1 MCTKLKA
8 VYRDGC
14 STCSICGGQDAY
26 GESPERPPD
35 KKKTVEKAALAL
47 AKVVA
52 SQEAALAVAEAKA
65 ARAKE
70 RADLKAKAVAEAKAA
85 RAKERADLEAK
96 ALAWEAAAK
105 RWEAALAVAEAKAD
119 LEAKA
124 LAAAKAWEAAA
135 KRGEADLAD
144 LEAKAEAWA
153 EAARAWAAAKK
164 KWPTWSG
171 ADLAEAD
178 AAKGEEL
185 VAAKGD
191 ISRMTGALSATEAAM
206 AMRSQVD
213 HVCSDS
219 NCGAVLL
226 SRESPRGHRTNVLR
240 MDLNDMFVAAYG
252 FLQLLG
258 GSANSPEITEPLRL
272 AIDQMRD
279 TYNAV
284 RKRQVEE
291 RGGTKLRR

>member
-1 MCTKLKA
+1 
-8 VYRDGC
+8 
-14 STCSICGGQDAY
+14 
-26 GESPERPPD
+26 
-35 KKKTVEKAALAL
+35 
-47 AKVVA
+47 
-52 SQEAALAVAEAKA
+52 
-65 ARAKE
+65 
-70 RADLKAKAVAEAKAA
+70 
-85 RAKERADLEAK
+85 
-96 ALAWEAAAK
+96 
-105 RWEAALAVAEAKAD
+105 
-119 LEAKA
+119 
-124 LAAAKAWEAAA
+124 
-135 KRGEADLAD
+135 
-144 LEAKAEAWA
+144 
-153 EAARAWAAAKK
+153 
-164 KWPTWSG
+164 
-171 ADLAEAD
+171 
-178 AAKGEEL
+178 

-240 MDLNDMFVAAYG
+240 MDLNDMFVAVYG